1 MLYWVS
7 GGRMRRRSAALAV
20 SLTIALAA
28 CAENPTGSSVATGS
42 EFQLRAGE
50 AVAIEGAD
58 LGLRFDLV
66 ASDSRCPADAVCVTL
81 GDAEAVFTATQT
93 SGPATSL
100 TLHTA
105 TRDGQRA
112 AVGAWTLT
120 LVRLDPYPYSA
131 RPISPGDY
139 RASLRVDPSA
149 GS

>member
-1 MLYWVS
+1 
-7 GGRMRRRSAALAV
+7 MRRRSV
-20 SLTIALAA
+20 SLSVTLAIALAA
-28 CAENPTGSSVATGS
+28 CAENPTGASVDTGS

-50 AVAIEGAD
+50 SVAVEGAD

-66 ASDSRCPADAVCVTL
+66 ASDSRCPADAVCITL
-81 GDAEAVFTATQT
+81 GDAEAVFTAAEA
-93 SGPATSL
+93 GRAPTSL

-112 AVGAWTLT
+112 TVGAWTLT
-120 LVRLDPYPYSA
+120 LIRLDPYPSSG

>member
-1 MLYWVS
+1 
-7 GGRMRRRSAALAV
+7 MRRRSAALAV
-20 SLTIALAA
+20 SLTLVLAA

-50 AVAIEGAD
+50 SVAIEGAD

-66 ASDSRCPADAVCVTL
+66 ASDSRCPADAICITL
-81 GDAEAVFTATQT
+81 GDAEAVFTAAQV
-93 SGPATSL
+93 GRAATSL

-105 TRDGQRA
+105 TRDGQRTT
-112 AVGAWTLT
+112 VGAWTLT
-120 LVRLDPYPYSA
+120 LLRLDPYPSSG
-131 RPISPGDY
+131 RPIPPGDY